1 MNFLLGFQSAYKWG
15 MEGGCYL
22 GGLITGLKKMFK
34 NKLHGSADQ
43 YSLFLSF
50 QTSWTIKFI
59 SIQSRGGLYLFFF
72 FSWHNGS
79 WTYIWGGGTYK
90 GSWQTASQRASESFE
105 SSQWVMRVMRRRL
118 GFQECF
124 LCSGHV
130 TYHIWCDSL
139 NVTEEEPL
147 NLCFTNSQTFV
158 IVSPRSICM
167 LANFSEAEF

>member
-79 WTYIWGGGTYK
+79 WTYIWGGGLIRGLDK
-90 GSWQTASQRASESFE
+90 LRASEPSSHSSRASESCE
-105 SSQWVMRVMRRRL
+105 SCEDVWVFKSVFYVL
-118 GFQECF
+118 
-124 LCSGHV
+124 V
-130 TYHIWCDSL
+130 TWLTTYG
-139 NVTEEEPL
+139 VTH
-147 NLCFTNSQTFV
+147 
-158 IVSPRSICM
+158 
-167 LANFSEAEF
+167 